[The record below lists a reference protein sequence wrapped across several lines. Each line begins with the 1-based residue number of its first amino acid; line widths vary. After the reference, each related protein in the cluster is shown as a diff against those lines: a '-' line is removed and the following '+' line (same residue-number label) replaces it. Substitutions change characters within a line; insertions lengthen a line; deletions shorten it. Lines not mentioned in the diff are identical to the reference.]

1 MDGERVSL
9 GENLEYGLA
18 KYAVSDSKAQGPAKH
33 AVHLEFE
40 RGIRGIGIGPITGSI
55 IKAVVEYGGQEVT
68 EVPEGEDFKIAI
80 TYSASNPGYSWSP
93 ADPGWLI
100 TMTAMSTDETISGY
114 EHANITKANVSS
126 ALDRIEPLG
135 PMPAHDITLRINL
148 WGNQDILVVPPCP
161 PQADW
166 LNIS

>member
-1 MDGERVSL
+1 MQGQVVKVGDK
-9 GENLEYGLA
+9 LESGLA
-18 KYAVSDSKAQGPAKH
+18 KYAVNVEVEP
-33 AVHLEFE
+33 
-40 RGIRGIGIGPITGSI
+40 GIGAIGIGPITGSI

-68 EVPEGEDFKIAI
+68 EVPEGENFKVAI

-100 TMTAMSTDETISGY
+100 TMTAMSTDGTIKGY
-114 EHANITKANVSS
+114 EHALITKASVYS

-135 PMPAHDITLRINL
+135 PMPAHDITLRIKL
-148 WGNQDILVVPPCP
+148 WGNQDTVIIPPSP

-166 LNIS
+166 